1 MKEQPKSN
9 FNKYLKY
16 SGIAFQMVV
25 VILGGV
31 YLGKF
36 LDSKFPNE
44 SAIYSVICIMLAV
57 CLSILV
63 AIKDFIFKKK
73 D

>member
-1 MKEQPKSN
+1 MKQQPNSN

-16 SGIAFQMVV
+16 SGIAFQMVA

-36 LDSKFPNE
+36 LDQKFPNE
-44 SAIYSVICIMLAV
+44 SAIYSVICIMIAV
-57 CLSILV
+57 CLSILL
-63 AIKDFIFKKK
+63 AIKDFIFKRKE
-73 D
+73 